1 MIYLG
6 LGDLSKVAGI
16 AMIRIRTRIR
26 KSSQVTPPTPPSSG
40 LRTPLP
46 TKQTRSRKTR
56 DALIAAAWKL
66 LEAQPWQVI
75 SINDIVK
82 AAGCSV
88 GAFYSRFT
96 DKEALLEALAAKW
109 IEERWGERER
119 GFASLT
125 PDADYAAHAIL
136 GTYQHLMRYQN
147 FWRAALVK
155 GASDSVFW
163 EPFRASGLRT
173 IELTMQCHERRLGR
187 KLTADEVQR
196 IRFAFQM
203 ANGAI
208 NNGIVNRPGP
218 LLPGTR
224 EFEVELVRGFKAVGF
239 N

>member
-1 MIYLG
+1 
-6 LGDLSKVAGI
+6 
-16 AMIRIRTRIR
+16 MIRIRTRIR
-26 KSSQVTPPTPPSSG
+26 KSSQVIPPSPPSSG

-109 IEERWGERER
+109 IEERWSERER

-136 GTYQHLMRYQN
+136 GTYHHLMRYQN

-155 GASDSVFW
+155 GASDQVFW
-163 EPFRASGLRT
+163 EPFRTSGLRT
-173 IELTMQCHERRLGR
+173 IELTMQCHEQRLGR
-187 KLTADEVQR
+187 KMTEDEVRR

-224 EFEVELVRGFKAVGF
+224 DFEVELVRGFKAVGF